1 MKLGYTIIYV
11 PSVESSLRFFNQAF
25 GLQQKFLH
33 ESGDY
38 GELNTGVARPR
49 EIELPRRPCARQ

>member
-11 PSVESSLRFFNQAF
+11 PSVESSLRFFGQAF

-33 ESGDY
+33 DSGDY
-38 GELNTGVARPR
+38 GELSTGETTLAFVRKAP
-49 EIELPRRPCARQ
+49 L